1 MPTTRTYVS
10 GTDIYR
16 HTPILCP
23 HTVRFHEWHISSVMF
38 MSVHL
43 CGIVYMQV
51 GVARALTDS
60 NNFGLLGEL
69 SSPKCEIPCLVR
81 R

>member
-1 MPTTRTYVS
+1 
-10 GTDIYR
+10 
-16 HTPILCP
+16 
-23 HTVRFHEWHISSVMF
+23 MF